1 MSSNFSNLKKKL
13 PTIGVGLGLR
23 REIAQ
28 ETLESSEQ
36 IDWLEFVPEN
46 YMRIGGMAR
55 ERLETAL
62 QLFPLIS
69 HGVNLSIGSAD
80 ELNNEYLQALKELLD
95 STNSPWWSDHLCFTS
110 IDKNYMHDLLPM
122 PFNKEAVHHVAER
135 IKRVQDYIERPFL
148 IENISYYMNM
158 PGCQMSDGQ
167 FLAEIVERADCGI
180 LLDVNNVYVNSMNH
194 RFDPIEYLKQIPLE
208 RTVQMHVAGHKRMGE
223 YVIDT
228 HGAEL
233 VEPVYELLKY
243 VLSKTKVNAI
253 LLERDQNFPPFAEL
267 LAELQTIKD
276 VARSVQ
282 PDLADAHTRK
292 SSPVQPTAR
301 LSETAATTKGGRD
314 LRALSA

>member
-1 MSSNFSNLKKKL
+1 
-13 PTIGVGLGLR
+13 
-23 REIAQ
+23 
-28 ETLESSEQ
+28 
-36 IDWLEFVPEN
+36 
-46 YMRIGGMAR
+46 
-55 ERLETAL
+55 
-62 QLFPLIS
+62 
-69 HGVNLSIGSAD
+69 
-80 ELNNEYLQALKELLD
+80 
-95 STNSPWWSDHLCFTS
+95 
-110 IDKNYMHDLLPM
+110 
-122 PFNKEAVHHVAER
+122 
-135 IKRVQDYIERPFL
+135 
-148 IENISYYMNM
+148 
-158 PGCQMSDGQ
+158 
-167 FLAEIVERADCGI
+167 
-180 LLDVNNVYVNSMNH
+180 MNH
-194 RFDPIEYLKQIPLE
+194 HFDPIEYLKQIPLE